1 MNPSQNKK
9 ANMKNEA
16 QNQSGLCLVS
26 YDDNQ
31 TEIRHFE
38 DSQTSWVKEY
48 MKSVVEFK
56 FDPSYPITAMNI
68 KMLELGIFQD
78 KYDVQSNW
86 QIAYFC
92 DVVGDSVKITNTLQ
106 TRLSA

>member
-1 MNPSQNKK
+1 
-9 ANMKNEA
+9 MKNEA

-86 QIAYFC
+86 QIAYFRC
-92 DVVGDSVKITNTLQ
+92 QSLDLKKPSIYIIQ
-106 TRLSA
+106 TVTSC